1 MAGIDST
8 GLETKPI
15 ETILEEVSQEQTD
28 QISDSLNT
36 SSTSPLGQA
45 NASIANQLAALWE
58 LAQEAVAAQKPA
70 EASGQHLT
78 DVAELTGTIRNG
90 ATYSQ
95 VYATCTLTAGT
106 YAAGDLVAHTIS
118 EPTARFANVEEVVS
132 PGGAVTGILFQ
143 AEDAGPVR
151 ANSGTLTVIAESVAG
166 WSAVTNPEDASLGA
180 LIESDTALRVRRA
193 QEQARTGSATA
204 DAVRVDV
211 ADVEGVTYC
220 VVLENDTDDV
230 DGNGQ
235 DPHSLQV
242 VVEGGDDQDVA
253 AAIWASKAGG
263 IKAFGTT
270 TEAVTDEMGYS
281 HTVGFTRPTETD
293 VYLDI
298 AFTVD
303 TALYPGDSAVL
314 ETFVEWADANHTIGD
329 DVVRTRLIGQ
339 LFAQIPGLID
349 VTTLEIG
356 TTDGGE
362 VSANL
367 VIGPLARAAFD
378 TGRIDLTATQV

>member
-15 ETILEEVSQEQTD
+15 ETIVEEVSQEQVD

-36 SSTSPLGQA
+36 SSASPLGQA

-95 VYATCTLTAGT
+95 VLTTCTLAAGT
-106 YAAGDLVAHTIS
+106 YAAGDLIAHTTS
-118 EPTARFANVEEVVS
+118 DPTARFANVEEVVS
-132 PGGAVTGILFQ
+132 PGGAVTDILFQ
-143 AEDAGPVR
+143 AEDTGPVR
-151 ANSGTLTVIAESVAG
+151 ANSGTLTVIAESVSG

-180 LIESDTALRVRRA
+180 LIESDTALRVRRGT
-193 QEQARTGSATA
+193 ELARTGSATA

-220 VVLENDTDDV
+220 VVLENDSDSV

-242 VVEGGDDQDVA
+242 VVAGGDDQEIAD
-253 AAIWASKAGG
+253 AIWASKAGG
-263 IKAFGTT
+263 IQAFGTT
-270 TEAVTDEMGYS
+270 TETVTDDMGYAHS
-281 HTVGFTRPTETD
+281 VSFTRPSSTN
-293 VYLDI
+293 VYMDI
-298 AFTVD
+298 EFSVD
-303 TALYPGDSAVL
+303 AAVYVGDAEAKTL
-314 ETFVEWADANHTIGD
+314 LVEWADAYHTIGD
-329 DVVRTRLIGQ
+329 DVVRARMIGQ
-339 LFAQIPGLID
+339 LFVLIPGIID
-349 VTTLEIG
+349 VPVFDIG
-356 TTDGGE
+356 TTNGGE
-362 VSANL
+362 VASNL

-378 TGRIDLTATQV
+378 TSRIDLVATQV